1 MVLLGSC
8 SGQMHSP
15 CLPLFPVCG
24 GTTDA
29 HRSGL
34 WCYGEAASRRC
45 SVNVFFSFHAS
56 PSSLLHT
63 LAEKQLLELWATSL
77 WIKSLLWK
85 NNSPVC

>member
-1 MVLLGSC
+1 M
-8 SGQMHSP
+8 
-15 CLPLFPVCG
+15 
-24 GTTDA
+24 
-29 HRSGL
+29 
-34 WCYGEAASRRC
+34 
-45 SVNVFFSFHAS
+45 FFSFHAS